1 MVIGHHHTTKQIV
14 EKKTINKKIEDTFKK
29 KLSIQFSLDGF
40 SFCAC
45 NSNNEV
51 YNFSSYQFLEAI
63 NSPEL
68 ILNKIQQVFENEKS
82 LQEDFETVT
91 VIHQNNL
98 NSLVPNEYFNES
110 SLKNYLKYS
119 IRTISTDLIVYDTL
133 DFMESKNV
141 YIPYVNINNF
151 LFQNFGEFE
160 YRHHS
165 SILLEKLFL
174 KNTESEVN
182 FFVHV
187 SKSIFDIVVFK
198 KSKLLFYNIFDYETK
213 EDFIYYILFTLEQLE
228 LDPEDTM
235 VTLIGAI
242 DSSSDN
248 YKILYNYVR
257 NINFL
262 NSQNTIFNSQ
272 DTFTKHSNFILLG

>member
-1 MVIGHHHTTKQIV
+1 MK
-14 EKKTINKKIEDTFKK
+14 KKTINKNIKDSSIK

-40 SFCAC
+40 SFCIC
-45 NSNNEV
+45 NANNEV

-68 ILNKIQQVFENEKS
+68 ILEKIQEVFENEKS
-82 LQEDFETVT
+82 LQEDFQTVT

-98 NSLVPNEYFNES
+98 NTLVPSEYFKES

-119 IRTISTDLIVYDTL
+119 IRTITTDLIVYDNL
-133 DFMESKNV
+133 DFIESKNV

-165 SILLEKLFL
+165 SLLLEKLFL
-174 KNTESEVN
+174 TPVSEVS

-187 SKSIFDIVVFK
+187 NRSLFDIVVIK
-198 KSKLLFYNIFDYETK
+198 ESKLLFYNIFDYETK

-228 LDPEDTM
+228 LNPEETM
-235 VTLIGAI
+235 VTLLGDI
-242 DSSSDN
+242 DTTSDN
-248 YKILYNYVR
+248 YKFLYAYVR

-262 NSQNTIFNSQ
+262 NSKNAIFNSQ
-272 DTFTKHSNFILLG
+272 DTITKHSNFILLG